1 MSQYYYYSKN
11 DINKEKLGIINAY
24 SEEEAIEKLAITK
37 KMDIDLLLN
46 LWEIKKIEDGPRT
59 GF

>member
-1 MSQYYYYSKN
+1 MSQYYYYSKT

-46 LWEIKKIEDGPRT
+46 LWEIKKIEDGPKT

>member
-11 DINKEKLGIINAY
+11 DKNKEKLGVINAY
-24 SEEEAIEKLAITK
+24 SQEEAVEKLAITK

-46 LWEIKKIEDGPRT
+46 LWEIKKIENESKT